1 MMRKKKVLMVCLG
14 NSCRS
19 PMAEAVF
26 QDQIRKMDLIDF
38 WEVESA
44 AILDYHVGND
54 PEPRATATLQKA
66 GITNYSHIA
75 RKITIDD
82 FYKFDWIFGMDKY
95 IIDILYEKQPED
107 SQAKI
112 ELLGKYDPSG
122 VIIIKDPL
130 FDVGNAGFER
140 AFQQALRSVRA
151 FLEIH
156 KDNMLDK
163 S

>member
-1 MMRKKKVLMVCLG
+1 
-14 NSCRS
+14 
-19 PMAEAVF
+19 MAEAVF

-66 GITNYSHIA
+66 GITDYSHIA

-95 IIDILYEKQPED
+95 IIDVLYEKQPED

-122 VIIIKDPL
+122 IIIIKDPL
-130 FDVGNAGFER
+130 FNKAYKLVNETKKDVGNAGFER

-156 KDNMLDK
+156 KVFLI
-163 S
+163 SSF

>member
-122 VIIIKDPL
+122 
-130 FDVGNAGFER
+130 DVGNAGFER

>member
-1 MMRKKKVLMVCLG
+1 
-14 NSCRS
+14 
-19 PMAEAVF
+19 MAEAVF

-66 GITNYSHIA
+66 GITDYSHIA
-75 RKITIDD
+75 RKITSDD
-82 FYKFDWIFGMDKY
+82 FYKFDWIFGMDEY
-95 IIDILYEKQPED
+95 IIDVLYKMQPEN

-122 VIIIKDPL
+122 IIIIRDPL

-140 AFQQALRSVRA
+140 AFQQAFRSVHA

>member
-1 MMRKKKVLMVCLG
+1 MMRKTKVLMVCLG

-66 GITNYSHIA
+66 GITDYSHIA
-75 RKITIDD
+75 RKITSDD
-82 FYKFDWIFGMDKY
+82 FYKFDWIFGMDEY
-95 IIDILYEKQPED
+95 IIDVLYKMQPEN

-122 VIIIKDPL
+122 IIIIRDPL

-140 AFQQALRSVRA
+140 AFQQAFRSVHA

-156 KDNMLDK
+156 KLI
-163 S
+163 